1 MRDTIKRAV
10 FLILATSALT
20 ACNPNSQGQGVTTD
34 ASTTMF
40 GAQVVYG
47 QAAALS
53 SDEYNQLS
61 AEKQYAVANRLM
73 GTLYKGIP
81 ADEFFDLQQ
90 GLTTPKVGQGGDF
103 INRTARSMTQEL
115 PNANEYFQQV
125 NDNYD
130 FNSTRYSQEM
140 PIAMMYDLP
149 ISRDHFTHWMAY
161 NLSNTILFSPALEM
175 DSADYFDVHRVY
187 SKLVSRMN
195 SNMDIREII
204 YQHMISQEN
213 WRRFRSPE
221 DNTREMIEIYLGL
234 FDQDDEVPKASQACQ
249 NWHLT
254 GDDQDYQ
261 LVITLDENI
270 VPQKVLGQWINN
282 CFDFY
287 RTISN
292 HPKVIARMIN
302 VLVDHF
308 FVDMEQETRAA
319 LVQSIANSNPTRF
332 EHIFTAIIFSRE
344 YLLNSDRPRRV
355 EETFFNIAHR
365 VDWKPYSNFFR
376 RLNDPSGGS
385 SFPTLSQM
393 KQPSMT
399 LKLGRWPFQPLDSLS
414 FSYYHKLVREQLLI
428 RYSSSDA
435 NNNSWGLDFIEKA
448 ADLTDEDFIHYLFLS
463 SLGRKAYAE
472 EITTLTE
479 VITNRNYLSNRPNQ
493 ARIIFDYVSRLPEI
507 YFNNRIN

>member
-1 MRDTIKRAV
+1 MRDTIKRAL
-10 FLILATSALT
+10 FLILATSVLT
-20 ACNPNSQGQGVTTD
+20 ACKPESQSQGVNTD

-40 GAQVVYG
+40 GAQVVHG
-47 QAAALS
+47 EAAALS
-53 SDEYNQLS
+53 SAEYKQLS
-61 AEKQYAVANRLM
+61 AEEQYTVANRLM

-81 ADEFFDLQQ
+81 ADEFFDLNQ
-90 GLTTPKVGQGGDF
+90 GLASPKVGGGGDF
-103 INRTARSMTQEL
+103 INRTARQMTKEL
-115 PNANEYFQQV
+115 PNSGDYLQQI
-125 NDNYD
+125 NDNY
-130 FNSTRYSQEM
+130 SLSESRYSQEM
-140 PIAMMYDLP
+140 PTAMMYDLP
-149 ISRDHFTHWMAY
+149 VSRDHFTHWMAY
-161 NLSNTILFSPALEM
+161 NLANTILFSPALEM

-187 SKLVSRMN
+187 SKLVSRIN
-195 SNMDIREII
+195 DNMSIRDII

-234 FDQDDEVPKASQACQ
+234 FDQDAEVPKASQACQ

-254 GDDQDYQ
+254 GDSEDYQ

-287 RTISN
+287 RTVSQ
-292 HPKVIARMIN
+292 HPKVTARIVN

-308 FVDMEQETRAA
+308 FVDMEQDKRAA
-319 LVQSIANSNPTRF
+319 LVQSIVNSNPTRF

-344 YLLNSDRPRRV
+344 YLLNSERPRRM

-365 VDWKPYSNFFR
+365 LDWKPHTNFFR
-376 RLNDPSGGS
+376 DLNNPSGSS
-385 SFPTLSQM
+385 SFPNMVQM

-399 LKLGRWPFQPLDSLS
+399 LKLGRWAFQPLDSLS
-414 FSYYHKLVREQLLI
+414 FSYYHKLVRERLLI
-428 RYSSSDA
+428 SYSSSNA

-448 ADLTDEDFIHYLFLS
+448 ANLSDEDFIHYLFIS
-463 SLGRKAYAE
+463 SIGRKANGQE
-472 EITTLTE
+472 LITLND
-479 VITNRNYLSNRPNQ
+479 VIANRNYLTNRPAQ
-493 ARIIFDYVSRLPEI
+493 ARIVFDYVSRLPET